1 MSAEEQC
8 EIEKIIKATWQNW
21 EGYATEK
28 ITLRETKDG
37 IFVESIITNAGQE
50 SFTVGYT
57 IFCDAS
63 WRVRRFEID
72 STEKKERL
80 RLESDGLGRWSN
92 NSIAIAELSGAI
104 DIDITATPFTN
115 TLPIRRLKL
124 KENRTEDISVVY
136 ITVPELNVS
145 AERQRYT
152 CLIPNRRY
160 RFEQLDT
167 GFVRE
172 IETDENGLVL
182 VYPGLFKRI
191 Q

>member
-1 MSAEEQC
+1 MVAEEQC
-8 EIEKIIKATWQNW
+8 KIEKIIKATWQNW
-21 EGYATEK
+21 EGDATEK
-28 ITLRETKDG
+28 ITLRETKEG

-72 STEKKERL
+72 SAERKKKIG
-80 RLESDGLGRWSN
+80 LESDGLGRWSN

>member
-1 MSAEEQC
+1 MFGEEHF

-21 EGYATEK
+21 EGDATEK
-28 ITLRETKDG
+28 ITLRETKEG
-37 IFVESIITNAGQE
+37 IFVDSIISNAGRE
-50 SFTVGYT
+50 SFTVRYT

-63 WRVRRFEID
+63 WRVRKCEIE

-80 RLESDGLGRWSN
+80 LLESDGLGSWSN
-92 NSIAIAELSGAI
+92 NSIAIAELNGAI

-115 TLPIRRLKL
+115 TLPICRLKL
-124 KENRTEDISVVY
+124 KEIQTEEISVVY
-136 ITVPELNVS
+136 MTVPKLNIS
-145 AERQRYT
+145 AERQQYS
-152 CLIPNRRY
+152 CLVPNRRY

-182 VYPGLFKRI
+182 MYPGLFRRI

>member
-1 MSAEEQC
+1 MVAEEKC
-8 EIEKIIKATWQNW
+8 EIEKIIKASWQNW
-21 EGYATEK
+21 EGDATEK
-28 ITLRETKDG
+28 ITLRETKEG
-37 IFVESIITNAGQE
+37 IFVESIITNGGQE

-72 STEKKERL
+72 SAERKKKIG
-80 RLESDGLGRWSN
+80 LESDGLGRWSN

-182 VYPGLFKRI
+182 VYPGVFKRI